1 MKALISPSENPI
13 SYVSSWSSTTPPYP
27 IYSQYPNSC
36 RVAQVEPD
44 DQIFPVG
51 GDLFWTDCPDD
62 CVADRWYYDTVTQQI
77 IKIVD
82 APKPVAGDQPVV
94 TGAQTI

>member
-1 MKALISPSENPI
+1 MKALISPNENPI
-13 SYVSSWSSTTPPYP
+13 FYIQSWTSTSPYQP
-27 IYSQYPNSC
+27 ITASYPNSC

-51 GDLFWTDCPDD
+51 EPLFWTDCADD
-62 CVADRWYYDTVTQQI
+62 VVADLWYYDTVAQTILQ
-77 IKIVD
+77 VVN
-82 APKPVAGDQPVV
+82 APKPAAEDQPVV